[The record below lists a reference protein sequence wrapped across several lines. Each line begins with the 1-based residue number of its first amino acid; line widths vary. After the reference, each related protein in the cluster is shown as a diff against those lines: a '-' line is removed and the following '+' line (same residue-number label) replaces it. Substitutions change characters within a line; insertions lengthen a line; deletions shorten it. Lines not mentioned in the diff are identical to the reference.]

1 MTAKLERATFETSR
15 ELEYFSEKELCA
27 QIGHD
32 TARVK
37 AMLNEDSRLSWDGA
51 IWKLAETVEQSNEH

>member
-1 MTAKLERATFETSR
+1 MSDESGDVPVSAE
-15 ELEYFSEKELCA
+15 SEKELCA

-51 IWKLAETVEQSNEH
+51 IWKLAETVGQSNEH